1 MGWEGFQGLPVLLKV
16 WVENWQVGE
25 GQKGASLICSSKGD
39 LGEASQSE
47 DNVVEM
53 EKGVM
58 GPARLEIS
66 NGLAI
71 PFLGRR
77 ERQSGW
83 AAGSPGAPFPPP
95 PRCCDHAEG
104 VCTPVPLHTL
114 AWDRSW
120 SR

>member
-1 MGWEGFQGLPVLLKV
+1 MEWEGFQGLPVLLKV

-25 GQKGASLICSSKGD
+25 GWRGASLICSSKGD

-53 EKGVM
+53 EKEVM
-58 GPARLEIS
+58 GPPQLGIS

-77 ERQSGW
+77 
-83 AAGSPGAPFPPP
+83 GSQLCWG
-95 PRCCDHAEG
+95 RVLGCG
-104 VCTPVPLHTL
+104 V
-114 AWDRSW
+114 SW
-120 SR
+120 GSFSTISLVL